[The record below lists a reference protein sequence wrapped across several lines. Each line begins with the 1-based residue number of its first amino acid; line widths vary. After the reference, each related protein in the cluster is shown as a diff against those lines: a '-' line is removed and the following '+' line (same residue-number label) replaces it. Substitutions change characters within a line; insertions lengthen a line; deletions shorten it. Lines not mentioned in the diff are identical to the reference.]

1 MLWIACQ
8 FPACANS
15 PTPDLIAPRS
25 VRLSTEESFESVRLR
40 MGQWALQ
47 FTPDVCL
54 GQWPNSLLLEV
65 SPSLKLWGGLQALL
79 TRLAEGWLSLGWPKD
94 PGVSMVW
101 GPTPRAADWRVA
113 WGAPAQAPL
122 AELPLGYIP
131 ELHKHLTSLE
141 RMGLHTLGPLLR
153 LPRTGLTRRLGP
165 LTLQAIDAGLG
176 RRPDLRTALQPPK
189 VFEQSIELSQP
200 SHDLPLLLEGCRRL
214 LQGCVAWLN
223 AQQCGLREAQF
234 YFHHGHREQHLV
246 RIGLADPSSQISR
259 IQALLRQRLEHEQLP
274 AAAHLISL
282 QVRAIEPLAL
292 ETLDFFGGAHR
303 QSDQLRLLCE
313 RLQAR
318 LGDHQ
323 VLRIQLHDSH
333 QPESA
338 SQLQPLQPAQTS
350 RPSRPSV
357 PISAQPP
364 SALPP
369 RPLWLLEAP
378 LALPIRANQPY
389 YEGPLRLRAGPER
402 IETEWWTTPLRRDY
416 FVAETQDQRLIWV
429 FRNPEHQWFL
439 HGLFG

>member
-15 PTPDLIAPRS
+15 PDRDPIAPRS
-25 VRLSTEESFESVRLR
+25 VRLTAEESFESVRLR

-79 TRLAEGWLSLGWPKD
+79 TRLQAGWLSLGWPRE
-94 PGVSMVW
+94 PGVQMAW

-113 WGAPAQAPL
+113 WGAPSDAPL
-122 AELPLGYIP
+122 ADLPLRCIP
-131 ELHKHLTSLE
+131 ELHSHLGSLA
-141 RMGLHTLGPLLR
+141 RMGLASLGPLLR
-153 LPRTGLTRRLGP
+153 LPRAGLTRRLGP
-165 LTLQAIDAGLG
+165 LSLQALDAGLG
-176 RRPDLRTALQPPK
+176 RRPDPRTPLQPPR
-189 VFEQSIELSQP
+189 VFEQAIELAQP
-200 SHDLPLLLEGCRRL
+200 SHDRALLTEGCRRL
-214 LQGCVAWLN
+214 LQGCVAWLQ
-223 AQQCGLREAQF
+223 AQQCGLREASF

-246 RIGLADPSSQISR
+246 RIGLADPSCQISR
-259 IQALLRQRLEHEQLP
+259 IQSLLHQRLEQERLP
-274 AAAHLISL
+274 AAAHLIRLEVS
-282 QVRAIEPLAL
+282 VIEPLSL

-303 QSDQLRLLCE
+303 GSDQLRLLCE

-323 VLRIQLHDSH
+323 VLRIHLHDSH

-338 SQLQPLQPAQTS
+338 SQLTPLKSSGADGHS
-350 RPSRPSV
+350 SV
-357 PISAQPP
+357 LQARDSPPP

-378 LALPIRANQPY
+378 LALPIRANKPF

-402 IETEWWTTPLRRDY
+402 IETDWWSSPLRRDY
-416 FVAETQDQRLIWV
+416 FVAETQDQRLVWV
-429 FRNPEHQWFL
+429 FRNPSHEWFL

>member
-1 MLWIACQ
+1 
-8 FPACANS
+8 
-15 PTPDLIAPRS
+15 
-25 VRLSTEESFESVRLR
+25 

-79 TRLAEGWLSLGWPKD
+79 ERLRTGWLSLGWPED
-94 PGVSMVW
+94 AGIHMAW

-113 WGAPAQAPL
+113 WGAPSDAPL
-122 AELPLGYIP
+122 ADLPLRCIP
-131 ELHKHLTSLE
+131 ELQSQLSSLE
-141 RMGLHTLGPLLR
+141 RMGLSTLGPLLR
-153 LPRTGLTRRLGP
+153 LPRAGLTHRLGP
-165 LTLQAIDAGLG
+165 TTLQALDAGLG
-176 RRPDLRTALQPPK
+176 RRPDLRTPLQPPK
-189 VFEQSIELSQP
+189 VFEQAIELAQP
-200 SHDLPLLLEGCRRL
+200 SHDLACLAEGCRRL
-214 LQGCVAWLN
+214 LQGCVAWLQ

-234 YFHHGHREQHLV
+234 YFHSGHREQHLV
-246 RIGLADPSSQISR
+246 RIGLADPSCQITR
-259 IQALLRQRLEHEQLP
+259 IQSLLYQRLEKEALP
-274 AAAHLISL
+274 AAAHLIRL
-282 QVRAIEPLAL
+282 QVSSIEPLAL

-303 QSDQLRLLCE
+303 QSDQLRMLCE

-323 VLRIQLHDSH
+323 VLRIHLHDSH

-338 SQLQPLQPAQTS
+338 SQLAALQAPAPRGTQSLTA
-350 RPSRPSV
+350 P
-357 PISAQPP
+357 PP

-378 LALPIRANQPY
+378 MALPIRGNKPF

-402 IETEWWTTPLRRDY
+402 IETDWWTSPLRRDY
-416 FVAETQDQRLIWV
+416 FVAETQDQRLLWV
-429 FRNPEHQWFL
+429 FRNPSHEWFL